1 MIDNE
6 DEEEYIEKEEPQII
20 WEKWYSPF
28 GEDDVDIKDEIM
40 QDMMD
45 QLNQAMSQKNEE
57 YLDNELDFQLSQSPK
72 NLGKQQKYMM
82 TPMGV
87 MPVTENTESSKI
99 FNFWTGHTNFDI
111 CQIVAST
118 IEKCEGVESFDV
130 FTRYRFRI
138 SVGKAFKDSDVMSNI
153 NEKVYEIL

>member
-1 MIDNE
+1 MIDKD
-6 DEEEYIEKEEPQII
+6 DEEDYIEEELPQII

-28 GEDDVDIKDEIM
+28 GEDDIDLKDQIM
-40 QDMMD
+40 EDMMD
-45 QLNQAMSQKNEE
+45 QLNQAISQKTEE
-57 YLDNELDFQLSQSPK
+57 DLDNELDFQLSQSPK

-82 TPMGV
+82 TPMGI

-111 CQIVAST
+111 CQIVATT
-118 IEKCEGVESFDV
+118 IEKCEGVESLDI

-138 SVGKAFKDSDVMSNI
+138 SVGKAFKDSSVMTNI

>member
-1 MIDNE
+1 MIDE
-6 DEEEYIEKEEPQII
+6 DYIEEELPQII

-28 GEDDVDIKDEIM
+28 GEDDIDIKDQIM
-40 QDMMD
+40 EDMMD
-45 QLNQAMSQKNEE
+45 QLTQAMSQKNEE
-57 YLDNELDFQLSQSPK
+57 DLDNELDFQLSQNPK

-82 TPMGV
+82 TPMGI

-111 CQIVAST
+111 CQIVART
-118 IEKCEGVESFDV
+118 IEKCEGVESLDV

-138 SVGKAFKDSDVMSNI
+138 SVGKAFKDSSVMTNI
-153 NEKVYEIL
+153 NEKVYKIL

>member
-1 MIDNE
+1 MIDSE

-99 FNFWTGHTNFDI
+99 FNF
-111 CQIVAST
+111 
-118 IEKCEGVESFDV
+118 
-130 FTRYRFRI
+130 
-138 SVGKAFKDSDVMSNI
+138 
-153 NEKVYEIL
+153 